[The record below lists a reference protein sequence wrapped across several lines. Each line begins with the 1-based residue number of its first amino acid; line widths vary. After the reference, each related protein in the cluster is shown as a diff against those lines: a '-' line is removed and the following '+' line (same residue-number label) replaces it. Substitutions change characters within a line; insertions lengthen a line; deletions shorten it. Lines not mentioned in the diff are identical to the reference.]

1 MKIRYYLRGLGLGIL
16 FTAIFFLVSN
26 NSSSQT
32 MSDEQIKAR
41 AKELGMIESTVL
53 AELPEQEVTETESSD
68 EEIVAET
75 LQEALTEEALTEDVL
90 TEEARVEESS
100 VEADE
105 EITDEEESKE
115 PESESEET
123 TAASEEAEQTEPS
136 QEEVV
141 EESEQI
147 AVNTSSITVVVN
159 RGEGSDTVSRRL
171 AELGL
176 VADAHEYDKYLMT
189 NGYDKRIGAGEHVIP
204 AGATWEE
211 IAKILCNQM

>member
-53 AELPEQEVTETESSD
+53 AELPAQETESAQEETTVETTF
-68 EEIVAET
+68 EEIVTEGTVSEGTSEEKTSTEAET
-75 LQEALTEEALTEDVL
+75 AEENMD
-90 TEEARVEESS
+90 EETAVEE
-100 VEADE
+100 
-105 EITDEEESKE
+105 T
-115 PESESEET
+115 SEET
-123 TAASEEAEQTEPS
+123 AA
-136 QEEVV
+136 
-141 EESEQI
+141 EESEPKEIVEEVQPQEEET
-147 AVNTSSITVVVN
+147 ATEHSADNTTPVTVVVN

-204 AGATWEE
+204 VGATWEE